1 MAERAYYIRIDGQNI
16 DVTEE
21 VYKTYYNG
29 RRKER
34 YMTQDLKQE
43 HFTID
48 QQTGK
53 VTIKPSRE
61 DSLDRLLETDKQF
74 ATGGQ
79 STEDAAITAIMIE
92 QLEELLHTLSADE
105 LALIHE
111 LFYLDKTHREV
122 AAALGISSTTV
133 HYRKHKLLEKL
144 RGLLNG

>member
-1 MAERAYYIRIDGQNI
+1 MAERIYYIRIDSEDI
-16 DVTEE
+16 VVTEE
-21 VYKTYYNG
+21 VYKAYYNG

-34 YMTQDLKQE
+34 YMAQDLKRE

-61 DSLDRLLETDKQF
+61 DSMERLLEVDKQF
-74 ATGGQ
+74 AADGQ

-92 QLEELLHTLSADE
+92 QLIKILHTLSEDE
-105 LALIHE
+105 QALIRE
-111 LFYLDKTHREV
+111 LFYLDKTHRE
-122 AAALGISSTTV
+122 AADALHVSSTTV